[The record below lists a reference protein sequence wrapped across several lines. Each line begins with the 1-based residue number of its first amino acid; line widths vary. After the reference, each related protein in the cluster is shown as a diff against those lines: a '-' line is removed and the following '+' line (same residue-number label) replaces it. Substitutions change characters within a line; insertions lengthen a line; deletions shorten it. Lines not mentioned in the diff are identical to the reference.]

1 MREEVNHRLTLLSN
15 PYRRAMLATPV
26 SALSASLRVGG
37 QAVAA

>member
-26 SALSASLRVGG
+26 SALSAT
-37 QAVAA
+37 A